1 MTELA
6 RSIVSTIAYFDLFS
20 FPLTTLELWRWLHSD
35 RSQSGCTLHAARCTL
50 SEIDRSLRD
59 DLDIRSSLL
68 TQGGFWFLRGRG
80 EIVAERLRRQRIAE
94 RKYARARRV
103 SRLLSGIAGVRM
115 IAVANTLAL
124 SASRDEGDIDLF
136 VVTKPGALW
145 SVRGTAA
152 GLLDLL
158 GLRPSNDYSRDA
170 ICLSFLVSDD
180 ALNLSALALPND
192 PYLAQWVA
200 SLVPIYDNGGIYD
213 AFWKA
218 NEWILDL
225 LPNAWNRQTIERT
238 IHPLFPIPTP
248 PDTFARK
255 CQWKRFPPLIREMM
269 NLDSRVVV
277 NDYMLKFHTNDRRE
291 EFRDRWIEKC
301 REMNL

>member
-50 SEIDRSLRD
+50 SEIDRSLRE
-59 DLDIRSSLL
+59 DLDIRSRLL

-94 RKYARARRV
+94 RKYARASRV
-103 SRLLSGIAGVRM
+103 SRLLSGIAGVR
-115 IAVANTLAL
+115 
-124 SASRDEGDIDLF
+124 
-136 VVTKPGALW
+136 
-145 SVRGTAA
+145 TAA

-158 GLRPSNDYSRDA
+158 GLRPSNDRSRDA

-192 PYLAQWVA
+192 PYLAHWVA
-200 SLVPIYDNGGIYD
+200 SLVSIYDNGGIYD

-225 LPNAWNRQTIERT
+225 LPNAWNRQTIERAAR
-238 IHPLFPIPTP
+238 PLFPIPTP

-255 CQWKRFPPLIREMM
+255 YQWKRFPPLIREMM